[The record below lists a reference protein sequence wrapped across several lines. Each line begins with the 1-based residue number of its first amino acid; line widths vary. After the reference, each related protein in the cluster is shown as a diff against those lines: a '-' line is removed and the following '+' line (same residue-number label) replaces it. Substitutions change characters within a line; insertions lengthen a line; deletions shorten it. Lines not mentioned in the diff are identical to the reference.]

1 MLLKPRCGLTVAR
14 YEPTTGPFRTDA
26 AIGPRVGPPSRTYE
40 RGAQASGA
48 GPNISATVAA
58 WLVASVNLWQGGAAY
73 MRGLESETDR
83 GLYTEVGR

>member
-1 MLLKPRCGLTVAR
+1 V
-14 YEPTTGPFRTDA
+14 RTDSGTVRA
-26 AIGPRVGPPSRTYE
+26 DDRAIQDLRRHRPRVGPPSRTYE